1 MILLHALRSALG
13 QPWSLLSW
21 PALYLSPFL
30 NQSKACQPANNA
42 LPFVAN
48 EASHSFLGSLSWVDI
63 SSQLGLLS
71 LRNALFL
78 RPRRHR
84 LRHLLTSL
92 IRLERSSPRRSIG
105 ASSALPRAKAAFLA
119 PNSRRSHQAAGAT
132 PLLLFGE
139 AWDLGD
145 QYGITGR
152 TNMTPVGS
160 DPGRL
165 FLLFKSVIIQEAI
178 P

>member
-92 IRLERSSPRRSIG
+92 MRLERSSPRRSIG

-119 PNSRRSHQAAGAT
+119 PSRPTAAGAT
-132 PLLLFGE
+132 KLLEPLRCCFSE
-139 AWDLGD
+139 KH
-145 QYGITGR
+145 GIWVTS
-152 TNMTPVGS
+152 MGS
-160 DPGRL
+160 QGG
-165 FLLFKSVIIQEAI
+165 QT
-178 P
+178 